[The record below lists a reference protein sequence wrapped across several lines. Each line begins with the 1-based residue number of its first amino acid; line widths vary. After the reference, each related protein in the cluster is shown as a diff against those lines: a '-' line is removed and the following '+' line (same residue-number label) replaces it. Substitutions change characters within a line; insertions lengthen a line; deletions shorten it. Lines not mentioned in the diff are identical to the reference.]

1 MTGCRCSR
9 QWCENLGARN
19 GIISSGLYSRGATL
33 GSQVKKEEEE
43 EGDEFN
49 LIKSN
54 GANITET
61 ERL

>member
-19 GIISSGLYSRGATL
+19 GIISSGLYSRGAAL
-33 GSQVKKEEEE
+33 GSQVKKNEEEK
-43 EGDEFN
+43 EGGDKFN

-54 GANITET
+54 
-61 ERL
+61 

>member
-33 GSQVKKEEEE
+33 GSQVIKKEEEE
-43 EGDEFN
+43 GGDKFN

-54 GANITET
+54 
-61 ERL
+61 